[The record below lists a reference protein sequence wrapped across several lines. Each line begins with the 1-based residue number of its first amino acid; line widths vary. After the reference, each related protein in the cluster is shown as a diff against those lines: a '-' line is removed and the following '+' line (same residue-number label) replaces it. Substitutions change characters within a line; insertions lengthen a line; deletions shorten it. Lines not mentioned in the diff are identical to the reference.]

1 MELKGQFEVSDNHS
15 DVSVDLDEEEKR
27 HLSTLE
33 VLKRI
38 PDFET
43 VFVPDVH
50 CPSSPNS
57 KKKRK
62 KYPNRADTS
71 SLITQEERD
80 MLM

>member
-1 MELKGQFEVSDNHS
+1 VSDNHS
-15 DVSVDLDEEEKR
+15 DVDLDEEEKR

-43 VFVPDVH
+43 VFVPEVSGTNS
-50 CPSSPNS
+50 PSN

-71 SLITQEERD
+71 SLIT
-80 MLM
+80 